1 LGISH
6 YSDLT
11 DQEKFYLK
19 AHLELGTEAKVSVK
33 VDGSANIGFGLDDN
47 GQVYI
52 ARFVKGQSTK
62 IYDIDHYP
70 KTPQYNAIRT
80 AGSAI
85 LSSSHIISK
94 VLKNGDYVNA
104 EILYESI
111 PNVIEYDGK
120 NYIVLHDERFNGLDG
135 YVFSSTI
142 NVYKA
147 EGMEIVPQQE
157 TNDFEIKGS
166 VKLSMSLPTDE
177 KEVFPSSEEIFGL
190 LEEEPLRDV
199 WGNAAPFH
207 EGIVV
212 EYPNLTFKCVGDFPK
227 INREKWRIREYLDNG
242 YTGEDGWVHGLKY
255 QYLNEISQVIGL
267 PLLKAPSVK
276 YYVNKKSDS
285 YNFFDRMVDLLK
297 EREIVVEND
306 TISKI
311 YSITT
316 MFISVHLRNVAKE
329 VEESKS
335 TLDDINYR
343 KTLES
348 YLHHR
353 DYYMSIEKHIGSVY
367 PNSDKP
373 IEQLASILCF
383 ILKEEIV
390 KDTFMKKV
398 FRFLK
403 KPLTNNQ

>member
-1 LGISH
+1 MGISH
-6 YSDLT
+6 YHKLGDRERL
-11 DQEKFYLK
+11 YLQH
-19 AHLELGTEAKVSVK
+19 HLELGTKAKVSVK
-33 VDGSANIGFGLDDN
+33 VDGSANIGFGVDEN
-47 GQVYI
+47 GEVYI
-52 ARFVKGQSTK
+52 ARIVKGQSTK

-94 VLKNGDYVNA
+94 VLEKGDYVNA
-104 EILYESI
+104 EVLYESI

-147 EGMEIVPQQE
+147 EGMDIVPQKE

-166 VKLSMSLPTDE
+166 VKIDMTLPIIDE
-177 KEVFPSSEEIFGL
+177 NLPSSEEIFNL
-190 LEEEPLRDV
+190 LDEEPLKDV
-199 WGNAAPFH
+199 WGNAEPFH
-207 EGIVV
+207 EGVVV

-227 INREKWRIREYLDNG
+227 LNREKWRIREYLDRG

-285 YNFFDRMVDLLK
+285 YNFFDRMVDLLR
-297 EREIVVEND
+297 EREIVVDND
-306 TISKI
+306 IISKI

-316 MFISVHLRNVAKE
+316 MFISVHLRNVQKE

-353 DYYMSIEKHIGSVY
+353 DYYLSVEKHIDSVY
-367 PNSDKP
+367 VNSDKP

-403 KPLTNNQ
+403 KPLTSNQ

>member
-1 LGISH
+1 MGISH
-6 YSDLT
+6 YSDLN

-19 AHLELGTEAKVSVK
+19 THLELGTEAKVSVK
-33 VDGSANIGFGLDDN
+33 VDGSANIGFGLDED

-62 IYDIDHYP
+62 IYDIEHYP

-94 VLKNGDYVNA
+94 VLEKGDYVNA

-147 EGMEIVPQQE
+147 EGMEIVPQKE

-166 VKLSMSLPTDE
+166 VKLSMPLPTDGE
-177 KEVFPSSEEIFGL
+177 ELFPSSEEIFGL

-212 EYPNLTFKCVGDFPK
+212 EYPNLIFKCVGDFPK
-227 INREKWRIREYLDNG
+227 VNREKWRIREYLDNG
-242 YTGEDGWVHGLKY
+242 YTGENGWVHGVKY
-255 QYLNEISQVIGL
+255 QYLNEISQIIGL

-276 YYVNKKSDS
+276 HYINKNYDS
-285 YNFFDRMVDLLK
+285 YNFFDRMVDLLNDK
-297 EREIVVEND
+297 GIVVENK

-311 YSITT
+311 YSATT
-316 MFISVHLRNVAKE
+316 MIINNQLRSVIKDVY
-329 VEESKS
+329 ESED

-353 DYYMSIEKHIGSVY
+353 DYYMSVEKHIGSFY

>member
-1 LGISH
+1 MGIKH
-6 YSDLT
+6 YFDLN
-11 DQEKFYLK
+11 DKEKLYLQG
-19 AHLELGTEAKVSVK
+19 HLEMDTKAKVSVK
-33 VDGSANIGFGLDDN
+33 IDGSANIGFGIDDN
-47 GQVYI
+47 GKLYI
-52 ARFVKGQSTK
+52 ARFVKGQNEK
-62 IYDIDHYP
+62 IYDIEHYP

-80 AGSAI
+80 AGAAI
-85 LSSSHIISK
+85 LSSSGKISS
-94 VLKNGDYVNA
+94 VLEKGDYVNA
-104 EILYESI
+104 EILYERI
-111 PNVIEYDGK
+111 PNVIEYDGN
-120 NYIVLHDERFNGLDG
+120 NYIVLHDERFNALDG
-135 YVFSSTI
+135 FVFSSTI

-147 EGMEIVPQQE
+147 NGMEIVEQKE
-157 TNDFEIKGS
+157 TNHFTVKPS
-166 VKLSMSLPTDE
+166 VKVHVPLPHQSDD
-177 KEVFPSSEEIFGL
+177 VFPTSTQILSILDDEELKDTF
-190 LEEEPLRDV
+190 
-199 WGNAAPFH
+199 GNAAPFH

-227 INREKWRIREYLDNG
+227 VNREKWRIREYLDNG
-242 YTGEDGWVHGLKY
+242 YTGKAGWVHGIKY

-276 YYVNKKSDS
+276 YYVNKKSNS
-285 YNFFDRMVDLLK
+285 YNFFDRMVDLLR
-297 EREIVVEND
+297 EREIVVDND

-316 MFISVHLRNVAKE
+316 MFINNQMRSIQKE
-329 VEESKS
+329 VEESRS

-353 DYYMSIEKHIGSVY
+353 DYYLSVEKHIGSVY
-367 PNSDKP
+367 ANSYKP

>member
-1 LGISH
+1 MGIPHYHKLG
-6 YSDLT
+6 DRERL
-11 DQEKFYLK
+11 YLQH
-19 AHLELGTEAKVSVK
+19 HLELGTKAKVSVK
-33 VDGSANIGFGLDDN
+33 VDGSANIGFGVDEN
-47 GQVYI
+47 GEVYI

-94 VLKNGDYVNA
+94 FLEKGDYVNA
-104 EILYESI
+104 EVLYESI

-147 EGMEIVPQQE
+147 EGMDIVPQKE
-157 TNDFEIKGS
+157 TNDFEVKGS
-166 VKLSMSLPTDE
+166 VKIDMTLPIIDE
-177 KEVFPSSEEIFGL
+177 NLPSSKEIFNL
-190 LEEEPLRDV
+190 LDEEPLKDV
-199 WGNAAPFH
+199 WCTAKPFH
-207 EGIVV
+207 EGVVV
-212 EYPNLTFKCVGDFPK
+212 EYPDLTFKCVGDFPK
-227 INREKWRIREYLDNG
+227 INREKWRIREYLDRG
-242 YTGEDGWVHGLKY
+242 YTGNNGWVHGLKY

-297 EREIVVEND
+297 EREIVVENN

-311 YSITT
+311 HSITT

-353 DYYMSIEKHIGSVY
+353 DYYMSVEKYIRWCFIL
-367 PNSDKP
+367 NSDKP

-403 KPLTNNQ
+403 KPLTNIL

>member
-1 LGISH
+1 MGIKH
-6 YSDLT
+6 YFDLNE
-11 DQEKFYLK
+11 QEKLYLQG
-19 AHLELGTEAKVSVK
+19 HLEMDTKAKVSVK
-33 VDGSANIGFGLDDN
+33 IDGSANIGFGVDDN
-47 GQVYI
+47 GKIYI
-52 ARFVKGQSTK
+52 ARFVKGQNEK
-62 IYDIDHYP
+62 IYDIEHYP

-80 AGSAI
+80 AGAAI
-85 LSSSHIISK
+85 LSSSGKISS
-94 VLKNGDYVNA
+94 VLEKGDYVNA
-104 EILYESI
+104 EILYERI
-111 PNVIEYDGK
+111 PNVIEYDGN
-120 NYIVLHDERFNGLDG
+120 NYIVLHDERFNALDG
-135 YVFSSTI
+135 FVFSSTI

-147 EGMEIVPQQE
+147 NGMEIVEQKE
-157 TNDFEIKGS
+157 TNHFTVKPS
-166 VKLSMSLPTDE
+166 VKVHVPLPHQSDD
-177 KEVFPSSEEIFGL
+177 VFPTSTQILSILDDEELKDTF
-190 LEEEPLRDV
+190 
-199 WGNAAPFH
+199 GNAAPFH

-227 INREKWRIREYLDNG
+227 VNREKWRIREYLDNG
-242 YTGEDGWVHGLKY
+242 YTGKAGWVHGIKY

-276 YYVNKKSDS
+276 YYVNKKSNS
-285 YNFFDRMVDLLK
+285 YNFFDRMVDLLR
-297 EREIVVEND
+297 EREIVVDND

-316 MFISVHLRNVAKE
+316 MFINNQMRSIQKE
-329 VEESKS
+329 VEESRS

-353 DYYMSIEKHIGSVY
+353 DYYLSVEKHIGSVY
-367 PNSDKP
+367 ANSYKP